1 MTVCLLTAYVQ
12 VTHLGDVS
20 VSVKMQTPPAV
31 IPKDV
36 VH

>member
-1 MTVCLLTAYVQ
+1 MTMSLRTAYVQ
-12 VTHLGDVS
+12 ATHLDDVS
-20 VSVKMQTPPAV
+20 VSIEMQTPPAV